1 MVGIQFQNGVV
12 LTTEEIDDIHEKI
25 KRVLKEELP
34 VDCQTGEVLDY
45 ILSELKEKRKFWKV
59 EL

>member
-1 MVGIQFQNGVV
+1 MAIQFKTGVV
-12 LTTEEIDDIHEKI
+12 LSTEKIDDIHEKI

-34 VDCQTGEVLDY
+34 EECQTGEVLDY